1 MYCNMFYIQ
10 DGYTKEV
17 SGPDSVRV
25 LVATKAKPNKD
36 VRSPL
41 DREYFT
47 SFLNVRL
54 LFQYI
59 AQTSFKIYNHTVL
72 SWHMKKTKY

>member
-1 MYCNMFYIQ
+1 MFYTQ

-36 VRSPL
+36 VRSKL

-47 SFLNVRL
+47 SFLNVWL
-54 LFQYI
+54 ISYYI
-59 AQTSFKIYNHTVL
+59 VQTSFKIYESHCSIMACKEN
-72 SWHMKKTKY
+72 